1 LAAREEMRY
10 LYKDSDD
17 NFAPL
22 FNIESFHAD
31 EVIPE
36 RGMKSQANN
45 IVTDQ
50 STVIS
55 WNLPEIE
62 EQEDPTTR
70 EDFKTRIARLEREAY
85 EKGFAQ
91 GQKDGLDLEKSKL
104 EEMGKQYE
112 ALFLELRDLKIQ
124 IFHESEGEML
134 KLVELML
141 KKIIGEEIKTNSA
154 VIKHCISS
162 AAKFITDKRK
172 VRIIINPDDMEEV
185 KKMLPDLARLTKG
198 GNFQLMEDP
207 SVRKGG
213 CMLETGFGRV
223 NATIDDQIDEML
235 KVIDKEYL
243 MVKRGM
249 P

>member
-1 LAAREEMRY
+1 MKS
-10 LYKDSDD
+10 LYKNSDD
-17 NFAPL
+17 NFSPL
-22 FNIESFHAD
+22 FNIELFHAD
-31 EVIPE
+31 EVMPE
-36 RGMKSQANN
+36 RGLKSHSGS
-45 IVTDQ
+45 VVSDQ

-62 EQEDPTTR
+62 EKEDPTAK
-70 EDFKTRIARLEREAY
+70 EDFKSRIARLEREAY

-91 GQKDGLDLEKSKL
+91 GQKDGLDLEKSKM

-112 ALFLELRDLKIQ
+112 ALLLELRDLKIQ

-134 KLVELML
+134 RLVELML

-162 AAKFITDKRK
+162 AAKFLTDKRK

-185 KKMLPDLARLTKG
+185 KKMLPDLVKLTKG

-207 SVRKGG
+207 SIGKGG

-223 NATIDDQIDEML
+223 NATIEDQIDEML

-243 MVKRGM
+243 MVKRAVS
-249 P
+249 